1 MLAPDWKLTFQKI
14 REAVGQDETPSLN
27 VLLQEGSDAFQI
39 LVATIL
45 SLRTRDE
52 VTLKASRALFSR
64 AKTPEELLKL
74 SETELSDLIFP
85 VGFYKTKAHQL
96 LEISK
101 ILVRDFQSNVPK
113 EQEVLLQLPGVG
125 PKTANLVIGLAFGTP
140 SICVD
145 THVHRISNRLGWV
158 ETTEPAQTEKSL
170 EVLLPRE
177 AWIEI
182 NEVFVLFGQ
191 NICVPASPRC
201 SECPL
206 KEDCPRR
213 GVVHSR

>member
-1 MLAPDWKLTFQKI
+1 MLSPDWKETFQKI
-14 REAVGQDETPSLN
+14 REAVGQDEAPSLN

-39 LVATIL
+39 LAATIL

-52 VTLKASRALFSR
+52 VTLKASRALFTR
-64 AKTPEELLKL
+64 AKTPKDLLKL
-74 SETELSDLIFP
+74 SETEIADLIFP

-101 ILVRDFQSNVPK
+101 ILVRDFQSSVPK

-158 ETTEPAQTEKSL
+158 ETVEPAQTEKAL
-170 EVLLPRE
+170 EALLPKE

-206 KEDCPRR
+206 KTDCPQR
-213 GVVHSR
+213 GVVHHR